1 MTQVREIKCPHCGKW
16 TMWTGEVDDRC
27 LYCDEF
33 LEPQRFS
40 REVEKKIG
48 KELTKE
54 NDYFF
59 IKPTDGPVKRRIKLI
74 LNSFRWWVYYLQI
87 LFFIFI
93 SFLLVVLTLLAG

>member
-1 MTQVREIKCPHCGKW
+1 MTQIREIKCPHCGQW
-16 TMWTGEVDDRC
+16 TMWTGAVDDRC

-40 REVEKKIG
+40 REIEKKIG

-59 IKPTDGPVKRRIKLI
+59 VKPTDGPFMRRIKNFFNSIRWLI
-74 LNSFRWWVYYLQI
+74 YYFQI

-93 SFLLVVLTLLAG
+93 SILLLILTLFAG